1 MESIKKELLKI
12 NINVLDLENQAL
24 TNDNKLTDAKMVLKI
39 RSKVI
44 KLEKKYREFIY
55 KNKKEDDQNIDNII
69 NRIEKRLDIINDLNK
84 VILDKKLNEQQKL
97 LTIINA
103 IFLPLGILVGYFGM
117 NFKYFGSLC
126 EENGVLAVGNPHI
139 LMFIMFMAIGT
150 VMYYSIANILAD

>member
-24 TNDNKLTDAKMVLKI
+24 INDNKLTDTKMVLKI

-44 KLEKKYREFIY
+44 KLEKEYREFIY
-55 KNKKEDDQNIDNII
+55 KNKKKDDQNIDNII

-84 VILDKKLNEQQKL
+84 VILDKKLNEQQKI

-117 NFKYFGSLC
+117 NFKYFESILDI
-126 EENGVLAVGNPHI
+126 ENPHI
-139 LMFIMFMAIGT
+139 FMFIMFMVLGT
-150 VMYYSIANILAD
+150 VIYYSIANILAD